1 MPSCYS
7 NLFGSLLSL
16 SFSFDFLFHLL
27 FYLLL
32 LGDNLRFLF
41 GWWTWLRIFRIRIFR
56 VRILFVT
63 LWDNSSLF
71 VAHLF
76 WHSYLRVSLL
86 DFLFSSLKMIKGI
99 RVWFDHGIGIH
110 EVPFLFSSLLFLFLS
125 EAGLFLFLSSFFLF
139 AKTYFLLS
147 LLLLGFDAGFLFA
160 VEVEP
165 VGSPLVDDYL
175 CVVNITSS
183 ESLI

>member
-16 SFSFDFLFHLL
+16 SFSFDFFFHLL
-27 FYLLL
+27 FYLLFL
-32 LGDNLRFLF
+32 WYNFRFLF
-41 GWWTWLRIFRIRIFR
+41 GLWTWLRILRIRIFR
-56 VRILFVT
+56 VRILFWA
-63 LWDNSSLF
+63 LWDNSSF
-71 VAHLF
+71 SVAHLF
-76 WHSYLRVSLL
+76 WHSDLRISLL
-86 DFLFSSLKMIKGI
+86 DFLFSSLKVIKGI
-99 RVWFDHGIGIH
+99 RIWLDHGIGIH
-110 EVPFLFSSLLFLFLS
+110 EVPFLLSSLLFLLLS
-125 EAGLFLFLSSFFLF
+125 ETGLFLFLSSFFLF
-139 AKTYFLLS
+139 TKTYFLLS